1 MSHVLDPELATR
13 LAGLTLRA
21 KRTVD
26 GLLAGMHRSPHRG
39 ASTIFKEHREYR
51 PGDDPRLIDWRAY
64 ARSDRYAIKHFEHET
79 QMRGTLALDIS
90 PSMRWGSGDTTKLD
104 HATTLLAALAYV
116 LTRQGDAV
124 SLVTFDDAIR
134 DRLPARSGPAHL
146 DYLMRTLAAPTTSK
160 SETALHASL
169 DELIEHA
176 GRMGLVVIASDL
188 LDLRSDALDPI
199 ARIQARGH
207 QTVVLHVLDPA
218 ELELPYQQPL
228 HFEGLE
234 GEPPVEVDPKGIR
247 RRYRESIDAFIESCR
262 RRVVAAGGRYQLAR
276 TDTPPEHTLLQLL
289 RAS

>member
-1 MSHVLDPELATR
+1 VLEPELAVR

-39 ASTIFKEHREYR
+39 ASAIFKEHREYR

-79 QMRGTLALDIS
+79 QLRGTLAIDIS
-90 PSMRWGSGDTTKLD
+90 PSMRWGSGEVSKLD
-104 HATTLLAALAYV
+104 HAATLLAALAYV

-124 SLVTFDDAIR
+124 SLITFDATVH

-146 DYLMRTLAAPTTSK
+146 DYLMRTLAAPSPSSGLTS
-160 SETALHASL
+160 LHMSF
-169 DELIEHA
+169 DQLIEHA

-188 LDLRSDALDPI
+188 LDLDASALEPL

-207 QTVVLHVLDPA
+207 ETTVLHVMDPA
-218 ELELPYQQPL
+218 ELELPYEQPMR
-228 HFEGLE
+228 FEGLE
-234 GEPPVEVDPKGIR
+234 GESPVEADPKGLR
-247 RRYRESIDAFIESCR
+247 RRYREAIDAFVASCQ
-262 RRVVAAGGRYQLAR
+262 RRVVAAGGRYLLAR
-276 TDTPPEHTLLQLL
+276 TNTPPEHTLLQLL
-289 RAS
+289 RDG

>member
-1 MSHVLDPELATR
+1 MSHVLEPELATR

>member
-1 MSHVLDPELATR
+1 MSHVLEPELATR

-79 QMRGTLALDIS
+79 QLRGTLALDIS

-104 HATTLLAALAYV
+104 YATTLLAALAYV

-124 SLVTFDDAIR
+124 SLITFDETIR

-146 DYLMRTLAAPTTSK
+146 DYLMRTLAAPATSK
-160 SETALHASL
+160 AETGLHTSL

-188 LDLRSDALDPI
+188 LDLRADALDPI

-207 QTVVLHVLDPA
+207 QTIVLHILDQA
-218 ELELPYQQPL
+218 EIELPYEQPF

-234 GEPPVEVDPKGIR
+234 GEAPVEVDPKGVR
-247 RRYRESIDAFIESCR
+247 RRYRESIDAFIESSR
-262 RRVVAAGGRYQLAR
+262 RKIVAAGGRYQLAR
-276 TDTPPEHTLLQLL
+276 TDTPPERTLLQLL

>member
-1 MSHVLDPELATR
+1 VSHVLEPELAVR

-39 ASTIFKEHREYR
+39 ASAIFKEHRAYR

-64 ARSDRYAIKHFEHET
+64 ARSDRYTIKHFEHET
-79 QMRGTLALDIS
+79 QLRGTLALDIS
-90 PSMRWGSGDTTKLD
+90 PSMHWGSG
-104 HATTLLAALAYV
+104 LAYV

-124 SLVTFDDAIR
+124 SLITFDETIR

-146 DYLMRTLAAPTTSK
+146 DYLMRTLAEP
-160 SETALHASL
+160 SEPAGATALHGAL
-169 DELIEHA
+169 DKLIEHA

-188 LDLRSDALDPI
+188 LDLRDDALDPV

-207 QTVVLHVLDPA
+207 ETIVLHVMDPA
-218 ELELPYQQPL
+218 ELELPYEEPM

-234 GEPPVEVDPKGIR
+234 GEPPVEVDPKGLR
-247 RRYRESIDAFIESCR
+247 RRYREAIDDFVASCQ
-262 RRVVAAGGRYQLAR
+262 RRVVAAGGRYFLAR

-289 RAS
+289 RDG

>member
-1 MSHVLDPELATR
+1 MTHVLEPELAVR

-39 ASTIFKEHREYR
+39 ASAIFKEHREYR

-79 QMRGTLALDIS
+79 QLRGTLAIDIS
-90 PSMRWGSGDTTKLD
+90 PSMRWGSGDVMKLD
-104 HATTLLAALAYV
+104 HGATLLAALAYV

-124 SLVTFDDAIR
+124 SLMTFDSSIH
-134 DRLPARSGPAHL
+134 DRLSHRSGPAHL
-146 DYLMRTLAAPTTSK
+146 DYLMRTLAEPSASVGFTS
-160 SETALHASL
+160 LHASL

-188 LDLRSDALDPI
+188 LDLEAAALQPL

-207 QTVVLHVLDPA
+207 ETIVLHVMDPA
-218 ELELPYQQPL
+218 ELELPYEQPMR
-228 HFEGLE
+228 FEGLE
-234 GEPPVEVDPKGIR
+234 GEAPVEADPKGLR
-247 RRYRESIDAFIESCR
+247 RRYREVIDTFVASCQ
-262 RRVVAAGGRYQLAR
+262 RRVIAAGGRYLLAR

-289 RAS
+289 RDG

>member
-1 MSHVLDPELATR
+1 MSHVLQPELAAR
-13 LAGLTLRA
+13 LAGLTFRA

-39 ASTIFKEHREYR
+39 ASAIFKEHRDYR

-79 QMRGTLALDIS
+79 QMRGILALDIS

-124 SLVTFDDAIR
+124 SLITFDETIR
-134 DRLPARSGPAHL
+134 DRLPPRSGPAHL
-146 DYLMRTLAAPTTSK
+146 DYLMRTLAAPSTSNA
-160 SETALHASL
+160 ETGLRASL
-169 DELIEHA
+169 DKLIEHA

-188 LDLRSDALDPI
+188 LDLRPDALDPI

-218 ELELPYQQPL
+218 EVELPYEQPFR
-228 HFEGLE
+228 FEGLE
-234 GEPPVEVDPKGIR
+234 GEAPIEVDPKGIR
-247 RRYRESIDAFIESCR
+247 RRYLEAIDAFIESCR
-262 RRVVAAGGRYQLAR
+262 RRVVAAGARYQLAR

>member
-1 MSHVLDPELATR
+1 MSHVLEPELATR

-39 ASTIFKEHREYR
+39 ASAIFKEHREYR

-90 PSMRWGSGDTTKLD
+90 PSMRWGSGDTSKLE

-124 SLVTFDDAIR
+124 SLITFDAAIR

-146 DYLMRTLAAPTTSK
+146 DYMMRTLADPAAPK
-160 SETALHASL
+160 AETGLHASL
-169 DELIEHA
+169 DELVEHA
-176 GRMGLVVIASDL
+176 GRMGLVIIASDL
-188 LDLRSDALDPI
+188 LDLRPDALDPI

-207 QTVVLHVLDPA
+207 QAVVLHVLDHA
-218 ELELPYQQPL
+218 EVELPYEQPF

-234 GEPPVEVDPKGIR
+234 GEAPVEVDPKGIR
-247 RRYRESIDAFIESCR
+247 RRYRESIDAFMESCR

-289 RAS
+289 RGG

>member
-1 MSHVLDPELATR
+1 MSRVLEPELATR

-21 KRTVD
+21 RRTVD

-39 ASTIFKEHREYR
+39 ASAIFKEHREYR

-90 PSMRWGSGDTTKLD
+90 PSMRWGSSDTTKLD

-124 SLVTFDDAIR
+124 SLITFDETIR
-134 DRLPARSGPAHL
+134 DRLPPRSGPAHL
-146 DYLMRTLAAPTTSK
+146 DYLMRTLAAPTTSQTK
-160 SETALHASL
+160 TGLHASL
-169 DELIEHA
+169 DKLIEHA

-188 LDLRSDALDPI
+188 LDLRADALDPV

-218 ELELPYQQPL
+218 EIELPYEQPFR
-228 HFEGLE
+228 FEGLE

-247 RRYRESIDAFIESCR
+247 RPYREAIDAFIESCR

-276 TDTPPEHTLLQLL
+276 TDTPPEHTLLRLL

>member
-1 MSHVLDPELATR
+1 MSHVLEPELATR

-39 ASTIFKEHREYR
+39 ASAIFKEHREYR

-116 LTRQGDAV
+116 LTKQGDAV
-124 SLVTFDDAIR
+124 SLVTFDATIR

-146 DYLMRTLAAPTTSK
+146 DYLMRTLAAPAISK

-188 LDLRSDALDPI
+188 LDLRPDALDPI
-199 ARIQARGH
+199 ARIQAHGH
-207 QTVVLHVLDPA
+207 QTIVLHVLDPA
-218 ELELPYQQPL
+218 EIELPYEQPL

-234 GEPPVEVDPKGIR
+234 GEAPVEVDPRGIR

>member
-1 MSHVLDPELATR
+1 MTHVLEPELAVR

-39 ASTIFKEHREYR
+39 ASAIFKEHRAYR

-64 ARSDRYAIKHFEHET
+64 ARSDRYTIKHFEHET
-79 QMRGTLALDIS
+79 QLRGTLALDVS
-90 PSMRWGSGDTTKLD
+90 PSMRWGSGDVAKID
-104 HATTLLAALAYV
+104 YAATLLAALAYV

-124 SLVTFDDAIR
+124 SLLTFDDAVR

-146 DYLMRTLAAPTTSK
+146 DYLMRILAEPAVSSGTTG
-160 SETALHASL
+160 LHEAL

-188 LDLRSDALDPI
+188 LDLDGAALDPV

-207 QTVVLHVLDPA
+207 QTVVLHVMDPA
-218 ELELPYQQPL
+218 ELELPYEQPM

-234 GEPPVEVDPKGIR
+234 GEPHVEVDPQGIR
-247 RRYRESIDAFIESCR
+247 RRYREAIDAFVEACQ
-262 RRVVAAGGRYQLAR
+262 RRVVAAGARYLLAR
-276 TDTPPEHTLLQLL
+276 TDAPPEHVLLQLL
-289 RAS
+289 RAG

>member
-39 ASTIFKEHREYR
+39 ASAIFKEHREYR

-90 PSMRWGSGDTTKLD
+90 PSMRWGSEDTTKLD

-116 LTRQGDAV
+116 LTKQGDAV
-124 SLVTFDDAIR
+124 SLITFDDTIR
-134 DRLPARSGPAHL
+134 DRLPARSGLAHL
-146 DYLMRTLAAPTTSK
+146 DYLMRTLAAPATSK

>member
-1 MSHVLDPELATR
+1 MTHVLEPELAVR

-26 GLLAGMHRSPHRG
+26 GLLAGMHRSHHRG
-39 ASTIFKEHREYR
+39 ASAIFKEHRAYR

-64 ARSDRYAIKHFEHET
+64 ARSDRYTIKHFEHET
-79 QMRGTLALDIS
+79 QLRGTLALDVS
-90 PSMRWGSGDTTKLD
+90 PSMRWGSGDVAKID
-104 HATTLLAALAYV
+104 YAATLLAALAYV

-124 SLVTFDDAIR
+124 SLLTFDDAVR

-146 DYLMRTLAAPTTSK
+146 DYLMRILAEPAVSSGTTG
-160 SETALHASL
+160 LHEAL

-188 LDLRSDALDPI
+188 LDLDGAALDPV

-207 QTVVLHVLDPA
+207 QTVVLHVMDPA
-218 ELELPYQQPL
+218 ELELPYEQPM

-234 GEPPVEVDPKGIR
+234 GEPHVEVDPQGIR
-247 RRYRESIDAFIESCR
+247 RRYREAIDAFVEACR
-262 RRVVAAGGRYQLAR
+262 RRVVAAGARYLLAR
-276 TDTPPEHTLLQLL
+276 TDAPPEHVLLQLL
-289 RAS
+289 RAG

>member
-1 MSHVLDPELATR
+1 MTHVLEPELAVR

-39 ASTIFKEHREYR
+39 ASAIFKEHRAYR

-64 ARSDRYAIKHFEHET
+64 ARSDRYTIKHFEHET
-79 QMRGTLALDIS
+79 QLRGTLALDIS
-90 PSMRWGSGDTTKLD
+90 PSMHWGSAEVSKID
-104 HATTLLAALAYV
+104 HAATLLAAIAYL

-124 SLVTFDDAIR
+124 SLVTFDEEIR

-146 DYLMRTLAAPTTSK
+146 EYLMRTLAEPTRSTGQ
-160 SETALHASL
+160 TRLHASL
-169 DELIEHA
+169 DKLIEHA

-188 LDLRSDALDPI
+188 LDLENEALDPV

-207 QTVVLHVLDPA
+207 QTIVLHVMDPA
-218 ELELPYQQPL
+218 ELELPYEHPM

-234 GEPPVEVDPKGIR
+234 GELPVEVDPKGLR
-247 RRYRESIDAFIESCR
+247 RRYIEAIDAFVESCQ
-262 RRVVAAGGRYQLAR
+262 RRVVATGARYLLVR

-289 RAS
+289 REG

>member
-1 MSHVLDPELATR
+1 MSHVLEPELATR

-21 KRTVD
+21 KRPVD

-39 ASTIFKEHREYR
+39 ASAIFKEHREYR

-116 LTRQGDAV
+116 LTKQGDAV
-124 SLVTFDDAIR
+124 SLVTFDATIR

-146 DYLMRTLAAPTTSK
+146 DYLMRTLAAPAISK

-188 LDLRSDALDPI
+188 LDLRPDALDPI

-218 ELELPYQQPL
+218 EIELPYEQPL

-234 GEPPVEVDPKGIR
+234 GEAPVEVDPKGIR